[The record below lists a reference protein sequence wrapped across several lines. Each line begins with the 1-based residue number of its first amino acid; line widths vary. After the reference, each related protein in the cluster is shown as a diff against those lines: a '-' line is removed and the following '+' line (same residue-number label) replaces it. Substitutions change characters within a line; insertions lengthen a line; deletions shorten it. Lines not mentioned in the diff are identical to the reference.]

1 MNERLKKDQETFM
14 KAQDKFSLTVIR
26 MLKRAIELEKIS
38 KKEELTDDEIIAVI
52 KKQVKIKKDSILEY
66 TKYNKMDTVKELEK
80 EIEVLSVYLP
90 EEMSLDKL
98 TEVIDSVITE
108 VKPTSMKEMGI
119 IMKKVSEI
127 VGNQADMGKVSAIVK
142 EKLS

>member
-26 MLKRAIELEKIS
+26 MLKSAIDLEKIS

>member
-26 MLKRAIELEKIS
+26 MLKSAIELEKIS

-52 KKQVKIKKDSILEY
+52 KKQVKIRKDSIVEY

-90 EEMSLDKL
+90 EEMSLEKL

-108 VKPTSMKEMGI
+108 VNPTSMKEMGI

>member
-26 MLKRAIELEKIS
+26 MLKSAIELEKIS